1 MENLEPW
8 YGVRLIYQLHGLS
21 EEVYQNVY
29 EERILI
35 VRAESGEAAIE
46 KAEEYSKDYEN
57 ATIEYLGCANS
68 FNIFDENGPCLGP
81 GTEVFSVL
89 QKSSLPPDDYLDR
102 LDHQGLQPDPAASLL
117 YDRDFHQ
124 WTQVMAEALRS
135 RDWSGLDVENLVE
148 EVESLGRQQRQ
159 ELRNRLG
166 VLLGHLLK
174 WQFQPA
180 ARSKSWKL
188 TLREQRAQIRFLLKD
203 SPSLKPYL
211 DEAIA
216 EGYTLGQLLVAK
228 ETLLEIEDLP
238 EVCPYSVDDTID
250 DAFLPK

>member
-1 MENLEPW
+1 M
-8 YGVRLIYQLHGLS
+8 V
-21 EEVYQNVY
+21 
-29 EERILI
+29 
-35 VRAESGEAAIE
+35 
-46 KAEEYSKDYEN
+46 
-57 ATIEYLGCANS
+57 AT
-68 FNIFDENGPCLGP
+68 
-81 GTEVFSVL
+81 V
-89 QKSSLPPDDYLDR
+89 DR
-102 LDHQGLQPDPAASLL
+102 KTNQSLL

-166 VLLGHLLK
+166 ILLGHLLK
-174 WQFQPA
+174 WQFQPT

-188 TLREQRAQIRFLLKD
+188 TLREQRVQIRFLLKD
-203 SPSLKPYL
+203 NPSLKPYL

-216 EGYTLGQLLVAK
+216 EGYILGQLLVAK
-228 ETLLEIEDLP
+228 ETPLEIEDLP

-250 DAFLPK
+250 DAFLPN

>member
-1 MENLEPW
+1 MKHIEPW

-21 EEVYQNVY
+21 EETSQNIY

-35 VRAESGEAAIE
+35 VRVESDEDAIE
-46 KAEEYSKDYEN
+46 KAEEYSKEYEN
-57 ATIEYLGCANS
+57 ETVEYLGCASS
-68 FNIFDENGPCLGP
+68 FNIFDENGPCLGS
-81 GTEVFSVL
+81 GTEIFSFL
-89 QKSSLPPDDYLDR
+89 QESSLTSGDYLDR
-102 LDHQGLQPDPAASLL
+102 LDHRESQSDPVASLL

-166 VLLGHLLK
+166 ILLGYLLK
-174 WQFQPA
+174 WQFQPT
-180 ARSKSWKL
+180 ARSKSWNL

-203 SPSLKPYL
+203 NLSLKPYL
-211 DEAIA
+211 DEGTSIN
-216 EGYTLGQLLVAK
+216 
-228 ETLLEIEDLP
+228 
-238 EVCPYSVDDTID
+238 
-250 DAFLPK
+250 

>member
-1 MENLEPW
+1 M
-8 YGVRLIYQLHGLS
+8 VA
-21 EEVYQNVY
+21 VV
-29 EERILI
+29 
-35 VRAESGEAAIE
+35 
-46 KAEEYSKDYEN
+46 
-57 ATIEYLGCANS
+57 
-68 FNIFDENGPCLGP
+68 
-81 GTEVFSVL
+81 
-89 QKSSLPPDDYLDR
+89 
-102 LDHQGLQPDPAASLL
+102 DHKTNQSLL
-117 YDRDFHQ
+117 YDRDFYQ

-203 SPSLKPYL
+203 NPSLKPYL
-211 DEAIA
+211 DEAIE

-228 ETLLEIEDLP
+228 ETPLELEDLP
-238 EVCPYSVDDTID
+238 EFCPYSVADTIN
-250 DAFLPK
+250 DAFLPE